1 MYAIFFDAF
10 EDGSRYVCRVIFP
23 LDCVE
28 KINASALYTTLF
40 CDYCARRY
48 HFFALYQV
56 AGDRLSRQLYIPTF
70 VFYPTI
76 CVYNVIK

>member
-48 HFFALYQV
+48 HFFALY
-56 AGDRLSRQLYIPTF
+56 
-70 VFYPTI
+70 
-76 CVYNVIK
+76 

>member
-48 HFFALYQV
+48 HFFPYIKLLEIDYP
-56 AGDRLSRQLYIPTF
+56 GNCIFLLLSSIQPF
-70 VFYPTI
+70 VSI
-76 CVYNVIK
+76 ML